1 MKKVLNLILLFC
13 VVTVFSSC
21 AFFQTAMSPTE
32 VYNTLPNYTKTTFLT
47 AAQAQNSNC
56 SCLTKNRSYTAPIGM
71 TVKDDLRNGAKGIDE
86 WVTLDGG
93 NAYVLK
99 NFQWMTVGYNTQ
111 DGTRATQLYIE
122 FDTYICK

>member
-1 MKKVLNLILLFC
+1 
-13 VVTVFSSC
+13 
-21 AFFQTAMSPTE
+21 MSPTE
-32 VYNTLPNYTKTTFLT
+32 VHNTLPTYTKTTFLI

-56 SCLTKNRSYTAPIGM
+56 ICLTKNRSYTAPIGM
-71 TVKDDLRNGAKGIDE
+71 TVKDDLRNGARGIDE

-99 NFQWMTVGYNTQ
+99 NFQWITVGYNPQ
-111 DGTRATQLYIE
+111 NGTSATQLYIE